1 MLDGSASAVTSM
13 AGMLSPHG
21 RCHTFDNRAD
31 GFARSEAV
39 VGAVLSSD
47 STGIVNM
54 IGMIGK
60 AVCSDGQIHPSER
73 QMVRDFMTESNL
85 APRDIV
91 KQLQALG
98 WTVEEWDTGVRGD

>member
-1 MLDGSASAVTSM
+1 MKTIGGL
-13 AGMLSPHG
+13 G
-21 RCHTFDNRAD
+21 RVNQVGEATAMNE
-31 GFARSEAV
+31 FAI
-39 VGAVLSSD
+39 L
-47 STGIVNM
+47 M
-54 IGMIGK
+54 K